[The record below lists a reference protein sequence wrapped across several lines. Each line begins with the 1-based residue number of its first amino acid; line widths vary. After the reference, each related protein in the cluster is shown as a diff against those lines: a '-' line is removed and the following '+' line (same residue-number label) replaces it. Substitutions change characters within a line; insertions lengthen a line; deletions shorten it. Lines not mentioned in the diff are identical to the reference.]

1 MAAGSLGLV
10 MTSPGQTYTISIFVE
25 HFIDDLSLSRSAV
38 SSLYTLGT
46 LAGSL
51 TLPLWGRQI
60 DLKGSRKMVVVI
72 AFLFGL
78 ACIYMGWVQNAVML
92 GVGFIA
98 IRMLGQG
105 SLGLVSQTVINQ
117 WWVRKRGMIMG
128 ISGFILAILGMGVFP
143 NMVHRLIALYDWR
156 MTYPILGAI
165 LILGMVPVGLVLF
178 RNRPEEFGLRPDDV
192 PADTGQISDFA
203 SEIKTSITEWSLK
216 EALHTRVFW
225 VILASVVSF
234 TMISTGQ
241 FFHLVGIFDDQGLT
255 SSVAASV
262 FVPISLATA
271 VANLVAGIAIDRLPV
286 KFLLIIGLCLQASS
300 LLMLQIL
307 GSTASVY
314 LFGILLGTTSGL
326 FRAINSVVWP
336 AFYGRNHLGSI
347 YGFTAAA
354 GVLGAALGPLPFGIT
369 RDLLGSYH
377 LILFV
382 FAGISLLLGLLSLT
396 VKKPNKV
403 VFHQRRSKL

>member
-1 MAAGSLGLV
+1 

-78 ACIYMGWVQNAVML
+78 ACIYMGWVQNAIML

-117 WWVRKRGMIMG
+117 WWVRKRGLIMG

-143 NMVHRLIALYDWR
+143 NMVHRLIALYGWR
-156 MTYPILGAI
+156 TTYPILGAI

-192 PADTGQISDFA
+192 PADTDQISDFA
-203 SEIKTSITEWSLK
+203 SEIKTSFTEWSLK
-216 EALHTRVFW
+216 EALHTRAFW

-255 SSVAASV
+255 STVAASV

-271 VANLVAGIAIDRLPV
+271 GANLVAGIAIDRLPV
-286 KFLLIIGLCLQASS
+286 KFLLIIGLFLQASS
-300 LLMLQIL
+300 LIMLQMV
-307 GSTASVY
+307 GSTASAY

-336 AFYGRNHLGSI
+336 AFYGRTHLGSI

-354 GVLGAALGPLPFGIT
+354 GVFGAALGPLPFGIT

-382 FAGISLLLGLLSLT
+382 FAGISLLLGLLSLV
-396 VKKPNKV
+396 VKKPNKL
-403 VFHQRRSKL
+403 VFLQRRSFS